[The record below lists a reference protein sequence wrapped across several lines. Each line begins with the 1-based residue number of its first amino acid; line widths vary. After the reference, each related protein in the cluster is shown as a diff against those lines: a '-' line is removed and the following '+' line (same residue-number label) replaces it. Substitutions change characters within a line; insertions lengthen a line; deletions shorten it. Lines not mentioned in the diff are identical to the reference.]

1 MPKRA
6 ISQVPPTFG
15 FRSHSE
21 DFIFEAK
28 KPSVKMGSSTPV
40 DKVEEV
46 VAMAKDQVVEEA
58 KENLAQTTTTA
69 TKAVLPRRPKT

>member
-1 MPKRA
+1 
-6 ISQVPPTFG
+6 
-15 FRSHSE
+15 
-21 DFIFEAK
+21 
-28 KPSVKMGSSTPV
+28 MGSSTPV

-69 TKAVLPRRPKT
+69 TKAVLPRRPKTSMILYFNLYNLASNRQPIHMIQSRNSW